1 MPINDCIKEE
11 ERSQI
16 NNLLLYSETLENEDH
31 PKGKVKKD
39 GNNTD

>member
-16 NNLLLYSETLENEDH
+16 NNLLLYNETLENEDH
-31 PKGKVKKD
+31 PKGKVNRGRK
-39 GNNTD
+39 